1 MTAPFRWVCA
11 SALAMLVLVP
21 VDTRGGCRR
30 RATAPRTRREA
41 RQALVQPRSP
51 PASIAITFDD
61 LLLPSERD
69 ELFTRADLPP
79 QLARLYGKRVRLV
92 GYAMLLDSEPLVLRF
107 ILRRDEQL
115 DPRGPNLFRDE
126 VVVKIRP
133 ENPATYSHG
142 PFTVTGTLSIR
153 DFTNANGEPISV
165 FCLEDATTTD
175 IQPKRI
181 RPE

>member
-1 MTAPFRWVCA
+1 MTSPFRLIWAC
-11 SALAMLVLVP
+11 ALAMLISVP
-21 VDTRGGCRR
+21 SDARGCGRR
-30 RATAPRTRREA
+30 GTTGPRQRRES

-51 PASIAITFDD
+51 PAPVDITFDD
-61 LLLPSERD
+61 LVLPSDRD
-69 ELFTRADLPP
+69 ELFTRADLPT
-79 QLARLYGKRVRLV
+79 QLARLHGKRVRLV

-126 VVVKIRP
+126 VVVKIRT

-165 FCLEDATTTD
+165 FCLEDATATD
-175 IQPKRI
+175 IPPKRI